1 MKKPHPL
8 SPSEAP
14 PGAVW
19 FGGPV
24 AWFSISLSFTADDLD
39 PDEVTRLLGVEPDE
53 ARRSGVPDT
62 RGRTPP
68 SGAWVLSLRRE
79 QAPQCD
85 VGVAIGRLLDRIPAS
100 ADVLGLARAHANAR
114 VFVGVRLDAFNRGL
128 VLSTDLMS
136 RLVNLGL
143 RFDLDIYADE
153 TCENQQ

>member
-1 MKKPHPL
+1 M

-14 PGAVW
+14 PGTVR

-24 AWFSISLSFTADDLD
+24 PWFSISLSITADDLD
-39 PDEVTRLLGVEPDE
+39 PDEVTRLLGVEPDG
-53 ARRSGVPDT
+53 ARRPGVPDT
-62 RGRTPP
+62 RGRTPR
-68 SGAWVLSLRRE
+68 SGAWVLCLRRE
-79 QAPQCD
+79 QTPQCD
-85 VGVAIGRLLDRIPAS
+85 VGVAIGMLLDRIPAS
-100 ADVLGLARAHANAR
+100 AEAWGLARAHASAR

-153 TCENQQ
+153 GCENQQ